1 MINHM
6 NQTINSWGEAELD
19 ALREAV
25 KSEMSPFRFTHTA
38 AVEDMVTRLCALYC
52 PEKTNLLRAA
62 ALLHDLTKEYKAPEQ
77 EAMCEALGVVL
88 SEVDKMTPKTHHAK
102 TAAALIPVKFP
113 AFAHEEV
120 ISAVRY
126 HTTGRADMTLGEK
139 LLYLA
144 DYIDESRTFPDCVTL
159 RTCFWAACPEALSLE
174 DRLILLDDVI
184 LLSFNMTIRSLLI
197 EDAPVAPD
205 TMNSR
210 NSLLCERARRKG
222 NKK

>member
-1 MINHM
+1 MNMM
-6 NQTINSWGEAELD
+6 NQTMNLWGEAELD

-25 KSEMSPFRFTHTA
+25 KGGMSPYRFTHTA
-38 AVEDMVTRLCALYC
+38 AVEDMVVRLCALYC
-52 PEKTNLLRAA
+52 PEKTNILRAA

-77 EAMCEALGVVL
+77 EAMCETLGVTL
-88 SEVDKMTPKTHHAK
+88 SDVDKMTSKTHHAK
-102 TAAALIPVKFP
+102 TAAALIPQKYP

-159 RTCFWAACPEALSLE
+159 RTCFWAANPEAMSLE
-174 DRLILLDDVI
+174 DRLALLDDVI
-184 LLSFNMTIRSLLI
+184 LLSFNMTIRTLLI

-210 NSLLCERARRKG
+210 NSLLRDRAKRKM
-222 NKK
+222 NK

>member
-1 MINHM
+1 M
-6 NQTINSWGEAELD
+6 NQTMNSWGEAELD
-19 ALREAV
+19 QLR
-25 KSEMSPFRFTHTA
+25 KSVQAEMSPYRFVHTA
-38 AVEDMVTRLCALYC
+38 AVETMVSRLCALYC
-52 PEKTNLLRAA
+52 PEKTYILRAA
-62 ALLHDLTKEYKAPEQ
+62 ALLHDLTKEQKAPEQ
-77 EAMCEALGVVL
+77 EALCARLGVEL
-88 SEVDKMTPKTHHAK
+88 TPVDKMTPKTHHAK
-102 TAAALIPVKFP
+102 TAAALIPVKYP

-159 RTCFWAACPEALSLE
+159 RTCFWEACPEALSYE

-184 LLSFNMTIRSLLI
+184 LLSFNMTIRSLLV

-205 TMNSR
+205 TMSSR
-210 NSLLCERARRKG
+210 NSLLCDRALRKG
-222 NKK
+222 KKL

>member
-1 MINHM
+1 M
-6 NQTINSWGEAELD
+6 NQTMNSWGEAELN

-25 KSEMSPFRFTHTA
+25 KDEMSPFRFTHTA

-52 PEKTNLLRAA
+52 PEKTHILRAA
-62 ALLHDLTKEYKAPEQ
+62 ALLHDLTKEQQAPEQ
-77 EAMCEALGVVL
+77 EALCAQYGIVL
-88 SEVDKMTPKTHHAK
+88 TPTDRLTPKTHHAK
-102 TAAALIPVKFP
+102 TAAALIPVKYP
-113 AFAHEEV
+113 QFAHEEV

-159 RTCFWAACPEALSLE
+159 RTCFWSACPEAMSLE

-184 LLSFNMTIRSLLI
+184 LLSFNMTIRSLLV

-205 TMNSR
+205 TMSSR
-210 NSLLCERARRKG
+210 NSLLCERAKRKG
-222 NKK
+222 NKN